1 MLKQS
6 SNGMKRILAILFA
19 VLFVVSV
26 TAAAASA
33 ETFVVKDKNS
43 CS

>member
-6 SNGMKRILAILFA
+6 SNGMKRILATLLVA
-19 VLFVVSV
+19 LFVVYV

-33 ETFVVKDKNS
+33 ETVVVKD
-43 CS
+43 